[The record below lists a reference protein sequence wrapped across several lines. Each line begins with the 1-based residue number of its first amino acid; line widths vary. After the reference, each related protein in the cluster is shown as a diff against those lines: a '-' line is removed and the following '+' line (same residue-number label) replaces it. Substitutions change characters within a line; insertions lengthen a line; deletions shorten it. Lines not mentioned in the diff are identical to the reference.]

1 MELLELENIW
11 KQYDSRLSETTR
23 LNKEIL
29 KRLLQL
35 KPEKRLNWLKIKA
48 GFNLLLP
55 IFAVVFVLLPGI
67 EFRNEIDFYIGILL
81 FGLVYILF
89 YTWAIKYFLLVNRI
103 DFIYPITLIRKNF
116 KQLEKTKIKITKL
129 GYILMPI
136 ALIGIFLMADFPIL
150 SKNSILP
157 LSLIVLVFSGSIY
170 YTFKVQIF
178 KQFRKIDRELNEI
191 EKLEE

>member
-1 MELLELENIW
+1 
-11 KQYDSRLSETTR
+11 
-23 LNKEIL
+23 
-29 KRLLQL
+29 
-35 KPEKRLNWLKIKA
+35 
-48 GFNLLLP
+48 
-55 IFAVVFVLLPGI
+55 
-67 EFRNEIDFYIGILL
+67 
-81 FGLVYILF
+81 
-89 YTWAIKYFLLVNRI
+89 
-103 DFIYPITLIRKNF
+103 
-116 KQLEKTKIKITKL
+116 
-129 GYILMPI
+129 MPI